1 MFIEVV
7 VLMRKSLDIT
17 GQVVK
22 SVLDTKI
29 KARKKAMNDILYYL
43 RRLMKLARTVQQ
55 LSVLESVES
64 CDMVQEELD
73 RIGKRI
79 DELEKSLRK

>member
-1 MFIEVV
+1 
-7 VLMRKSLDIT
+7 MRKSLDIT

-79 DELEKSLRK
+79 DELEESLIK

>member
-1 MFIEVV
+1 
-7 VLMRKSLDIT
+7 MRKSLDIT
-17 GQVVK
+17 GRVVK

>member
-1 MFIEVV
+1 
-7 VLMRKSLDIT
+7 MRKSLDIT
-17 GQVVK
+17 GRVVK

-79 DELEKSLRK
+79 DELEKSLRE

>member
-1 MFIEVV
+1 
-7 VLMRKSLDIT
+7 MRKSLDIT

>member
-1 MFIEVV
+1 
-7 VLMRKSLDIT
+7 MRKSLDIT
-17 GQVVK
+17 GRVVK

-55 LSVLESVES
+55 LSILESVES

-73 RIGKRI
+73 RIGNRI

>member
-1 MFIEVV
+1 
-7 VLMRKSLDIT
+7 MRKSLDIT

-55 LSVLESVES
+55 LSVLEGVES

>member
-1 MFIEVV
+1 
-7 VLMRKSLDIT
+7 MRKSLDIT
-17 GQVVK
+17 GKVVK

-79 DELEKSLRK
+79 DELEESLRK

>member
-1 MFIEVV
+1 
-7 VLMRKSLDIT
+7 MRKSLDIT
-17 GQVVK
+17 GRVVK

-79 DELEKSLRK
+79 DELEKGLRK

>member
-1 MFIEVV
+1 
-7 VLMRKSLDIT
+7 MRKSLDIT

-79 DELEKSLRK
+79 DELEESLRK